1 MDLKIN
7 ISIFLHRM
15 YQAARMTFRKELQE
29 AFAVETQR
37 KRDERLKTINFW
49 VERDVYNNV
58 KNAAIQGKVEFQ
70 WNLPNELNDEEEFNH
85 YIEKLK
91 HFFPDCDIDI
101 VSYQDFKFPRRGD
114 NRKCWISWK

>member
-1 MDLKIN
+1 
-7 ISIFLHRM
+7 M
-15 YQAARMTFRKELQE
+15 YQAPRMTFRKELQE

-37 KRDERLKTINFW
+37 KRDERLKQIDFW
-49 VERDVYNNV
+49 VERDVYNQV
-58 KNAAIQGKVEFQ
+58 KLAAIQGKVEYQ
-70 WNLPNELNDEEEFNH
+70 WNMPNEVSNEEEYNH
-85 YIEKLK
+85 YIEKLR